1 MRFWTRQHPRSR
13 IGRAINV
20 VGVINSPALR
30 THTHTRTSLE
40 RLTNR
45 FIRRSFGPRFRSSR
59 VSLSNCS
66 TQHREIYQS
75 SDYLNLWIKGK
86 CREKSWQIRGFEY
99 ASWREWN
106 KSNNSRELFF
116 IYYYYYCYYYCS
128 ETDFH
133 SRRPYFARN
142 IVERVLA
149 DEEERRRKGRKTKEG
164 ERRREQGIRKIHT
177 FSSYVGSRLFQSFCH
192 LV

>member
-116 IYYYYYCYYYCS
+116 IYYYYYYCS